1 VSRKICGLI
10 QLTVEERA
18 TPTPMSGRGM
28 RVLNSGEEMETVSFS
43 FFLSFFKEINSDHS
57 KY

>member
-18 TPTPMSGRGM
+18 ALTPMSGRGI
-28 RVLNSGEEMETVSFS
+28 RVLNSGEEMEIVSFS
-43 FFLSFFKEINSDHS
+43 FFF
-57 KY
+57 